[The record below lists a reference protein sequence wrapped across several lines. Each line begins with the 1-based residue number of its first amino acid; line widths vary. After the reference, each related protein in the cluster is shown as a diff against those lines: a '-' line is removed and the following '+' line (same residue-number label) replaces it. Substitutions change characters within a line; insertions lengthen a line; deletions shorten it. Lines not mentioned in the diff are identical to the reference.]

1 MSEHEYL
8 SCVEALE
15 SGVCLNREQWRC
27 LLLGRTEEHADL
39 LAHKR
44 RRCGIRSTGRGC
56 LSGDSSNLPMFA
68 ATTAITAASAK
79 ATAIWNGIG

>member
-27 LLLGRTEEHADL
+27 LLLGQTEDTQRCWL
-39 LAHKR
+39 IKR
-44 RRCGIRSTGRGC
+44 RRAG
-56 LSGDSSNLPMFA
+56 
-68 ATTAITAASAK
+68 
-79 ATAIWNGIG
+79 

>member
-27 LLLGRTEEHADL
+27 LLLGQTEEHAEM
-39 LAHKR
+39 LAQDRK
-44 RRCGIRSTGRGC
+44 SVV
-56 LSGDSSNLPMFA
+56 
-68 ATTAITAASAK
+68 
-79 ATAIWNGIG
+79 